1 MTQSDETILEGLRNG
16 GWLFERSLG
25 GYRLGRPDSR
35 FIIELST
42 ATIPERL
49 DIGPRW
55 HLTIDLGPGNPSAE
69 DEAALMRLPKL
80 DTAIMRGQNDRS
92 QQYIRWAPFS
102 SHYANAEPSRVSAWV
117 LGAMGTI
124 SERLLV
130 EPPEYLFATEI
141 EIAKSPPAPK
151 LEIEEAK
158 PAFSDAIR
166 NVLNSISDIAQR
178 VTTLDVLIEQGI
190 ASENEAKV
198 LRAELL
204 LELHDPTAIESVVL
218 AGGVIEQNM
227 AEDFIINFL
236 TNPRDIGRDALK
248 VVCSDEG
255 LWVNKEFSARLLRSV
270 DACRSNDALSTLFL
284 YSVDF
289 APSSI
294 AFRIGMRA
302 IETVAKDTG
311 FDERMRIVEVGT
323 KLSGD
328 WADRLVSAALDQGLI
343 RAVEAC
349 GSKTVAEFV
358 GRSTKSTNELVRQVL
373 LKAHADDALAVVILM
388 LEVPDSQTQVDSLA
402 RLIVWLESK
411 AVIKKLRADQLPT
424 LFDAIDKIAE
434 LQSDYPLG
442 SAKMK
447 VLTAVRSLKE
457 GLTNSEGIEICNRLL
472 SLIEPTSHDQLAAD
486 ALSESIAT
494 ARNALA
500 GQRFVVV
507 GGRPPAHLESL
518 LVAFGLSTA
527 KSVHW
532 IRASRDKAPTR
543 DEIWAP
549 ITGGR
554 CVGVLNVLDCGH
566 RTSDL
571 AKQATTSAG
580 VPLVQ
585 VKTNSRRDLQSGLI
599 RLAAALGGSQ

>member
-1 MTQSDETILEGLRNG
+1 MSQSNETILEGLRNG
-16 GWLFERSLG
+16 GWLFERNLG
-25 GYRLGRPDSR
+25 GYSLGRPDSR
-35 FIIELST
+35 FVIELS
-42 ATIPERL
+42 AASIQERL

-55 HLTIDLGPGNPSAE
+55 HLSIDLGPGNPSAE

-102 SHYANAEPSRVSAWV
+102 SHYANAEPSRVTAWV

-124 SERLLV
+124 SERLLI
-130 EPPEYLFATEI
+130 EPAEYLFATEAAI
-141 EIAKSPPAPK
+141 PEPPVVHKPEIV
-151 LEIEEAK
+151 EAK
-158 PAFSDAIR
+158 PALSDAVR
-166 NVLNSISDIAQR
+166 NVLNSIPDIAQR
-178 VTTLDVLIEQGI
+178 VTTLNVLIEQGI

-198 LRAELL
+198 LLAELL
-204 LELHDPTAIESVVL
+204 LELHDPTAIGSVVL
-218 AGGVIEQNM
+218 AGGVIEQKM
-227 AEDFIINFL
+227 AEDFIINSL
-236 TNPRDIGRDALK
+236 TNPRNVSRDALK
-248 VVCSDEG
+248 AICSDES
-255 LWVNKEFSARLLRSV
+255 LWINKEFSARLLRSV
-270 DACRSNDALSTLFL
+270 DSCRSNDALSALFL

-302 IETVAKDTG
+302 IETVSKDTE

-323 KLSGD
+323 QLSGD
-328 WADRLVSAALDQGLI
+328 WADQLVSAALDQGLI

-349 GSKTVAEFV
+349 DSKIVAEFV
-358 GRSTKSTNELVRQVL
+358 GRSAKSTNELVRQVL
-373 LKAHADDALAVVILM
+373 LKTQAEDALVVVSLL
-388 LEVPDSQTQVDSLA
+388 LEAPDSQTQVDSLA
-402 RLIVWLESK
+402 RLIVWLENK
-411 AVIKKLRADQLPT
+411 AVIKMLRSDQLPT
-424 LFDAIDKIAE
+424 LIDAIEKIAE

-442 SAKMK
+442 SAKIK
-447 VLTAVRSLKE
+447 LITAVRNVKE
-457 GLTNSEGIEICNRLL
+457 KFTDSEGFEVCNRLL
-472 SLIEPTSHDQLAAD
+472 SLIEPTPHDRVAAD
-486 ALSESIAT
+486 ALAEAIA
-494 ARNALA
+494 AAKNSLA

-507 GGRPPAHLESL
+507 GGRPPAHLESVL
-518 LVAFGLSTA
+518 AAFGLSAA
-527 KSVHW
+527 KSIHW

-580 VPLVQ
+580 VPLIQ

-599 RLAAALGGSQ
+599 RLAAALGGLQ

>member
-1 MTQSDETILEGLRNG
+1 LIQSDQTILEGLQNG
-16 GWLFERSLG
+16 EWQFERNLG
-25 GYRLGRPDSR
+25 GYLLGRPDSR
-35 FIIELST
+35 FIIKLAS
-42 ATIPERL
+42 AVIPERL

-55 HLTIDLGPGNPSAE
+55 HLIVDLGPGNPSAE

-92 QQYIRWAPFS
+92 QQYVRWAPFS

-124 SERLLV
+124 SERLLI
-130 EPPEYLFATEI
+130 EPSEYLFATEVV
-141 EIAKSPPAPK
+141 IADLPAAHQP
-151 LEIEEAK
+151 EREEAK
-158 PAFSDAIR
+158 PALSEAVR
-166 NVLNSISDIAQR
+166 NVLNSIPDVAQR

-190 ASENEAKV
+190 TTESDAKV

-218 AGGVIEQNM
+218 AGGVIEQKM

-236 TNPRDIGRDALK
+236 TSPRNISRDALK
-248 VVCSDEG
+248 SVCSDEG
-255 LWVNKEFSARLLRSV
+255 LWADKDFSARLSRSV
-270 DACRSNDALSTLFL
+270 DGCRSNDALSALFL

-294 AFRIGMRA
+294 AFRIGMKA
-302 IETVAKDTG
+302 IETVVKETE
-311 FDERMRIVEVGT
+311 FDVRMRIVEAGT

-328 WADRLVSAALDQGLI
+328 WADQLVSAALDQSII

-349 GSKTVAEFV
+349 SSKLVAEFV

-373 LKAHADDALAVVILM
+373 LKAQTDDALAVVILL
-388 LEVPDSQTQVDSLA
+388 LEVPDSQMQVDSLA
-402 RLIVWLESK
+402 RLIVWLENK
-411 AVIKKLRADQLPT
+411 AVIKKLRSDQLPT
-424 LFDAIDKIAE
+424 LYDAIEKIAE

-442 SAKMK
+442 NARMK
-447 VLTAVRSLKE
+447 VLTALRGLQE
-457 GLTNSEGIEICNRLL
+457 GFTDAEGIEICNKLL
-472 SLIEPTSHDQLAAD
+472 TLLEPSSHDRVAAD
-486 ALSESIAT
+486 ALTKAIA
-494 ARNALA
+494 AAKDSLA

-518 LVAFGLSTA
+518 LEAFGLSAA
-527 KSVHW
+527 KSIHW
-532 IRASRDKAPTR
+532 VRASRDKAPTR

>member
-1 MTQSDETILEGLRNG
+1 
-16 GWLFERSLG
+16 
-25 GYRLGRPDSR
+25 
-35 FIIELST
+35 
-42 ATIPERL
+42 
-49 DIGPRW
+49 
-55 HLTIDLGPGNPSAE
+55 
-69 DEAALMRLPKL
+69 MRLPKL
-80 DTAIMRGQNDRS
+80 DTAIMRSQNDRA

-130 EPPEYLFATEI
+130 DPSEYLFATEI
-141 EIAKSPPAPK
+141 EIGKSLPAPK
-151 LEIEEAK
+151 PEIEEAK
-158 PAFSDAIR
+158 PAFSDAVR
-166 NVLNSISDIAQR
+166 NVLNSIPDIAQR

-190 ASENEAKV
+190 ASEAEAKV

-218 AGGVIEQNM
+218 AGGVIEQKM

-236 TNPRDIGRDALK
+236 TNPRNISRDALK
-248 VVCSDEG
+248 AVCSDEG
-255 LWVNKEFSARLLRSV
+255 LWVDKEFSARLLRSV

-289 APSSI
+289 APSST

-349 GSKTVAEFV
+349 GSKIVAEFV

-411 AVIKKLRADQLPT
+411 VVVKKLRSDQLPT

-457 GLTNSEGIEICNRLL
+457 GLTDSEGIDICNKLL

-494 ARNALA
+494 ARNSLA

-518 LVAFGLSTA
+518 LVAFGLSAA

-599 RLAAALGGSQ
+599 KLAAALGGSQ

>member
-1 MTQSDETILEGLRNG
+1 MTQFDETILEGLRNG
-16 GWLFERSLG
+16 GWQFQKYLDS
-25 GYRLGRPDSR
+25 YRLGQTDSR
-35 FIIELST
+35 FLIALST

-80 DTAIMRGQNDRS
+80 DTAIMRGQEHRPP
-92 QQYIRWAPFS
+92 QYIRWAPFS
-102 SHYANAEPSRVSAWV
+102 SHYANAEPSRVTTWV

-124 SERLLV
+124 SERLLIDPTEFV
-130 EPPEYLFATEI
+130 LTTEI
-141 EIAKSPPAPK
+141 WAADSPVTHTPEITA
-151 LEIEEAK
+151 AK
-158 PAFSDAIR
+158 PALSDAVR
-166 NVLNSISDIAQR
+166 NVLNSIPDIAQR

-190 ASENEAKV
+190 ASETEGKE

-204 LELHDPTAIESVVL
+204 LELHDPAAIESVVL
-218 AGGVIEQNM
+218 AGGLIEPKM

-236 TNPRDIGRDALK
+236 TSPHDISKDALRS
-248 VVCSDEG
+248 VCSDEG
-255 LWVNKEFSARLLRSV
+255 LWINKAFTARLLRTI
-270 DACRSNDALSTLFL
+270 DTCRLHDALSALFL

-302 IETVAKDTG
+302 VETVTKDTG
-311 FDERMRIVEVGT
+311 FDERIRIVEVGT

-328 WADRLVSAALDQGLI
+328 WADQLVCAALDRGLI
-343 RAVEAC
+343 RAAEAC
-349 GSKTVAEFV
+349 NSKVVAELL
-358 GRSTKSTNELVRQVL
+358 GRSTRSTNELVRQVL
-373 LKAHADDALAVVILM
+373 LKAHTDDALAVVVLL

-402 RLIVWLESK
+402 RLIVWLENK
-411 AVIKKLRADQLPT
+411 ADMKKFRHDHLPT
-424 LFDAIDKIAE
+424 LLDAIEKIAE

-442 SAKMK
+442 NAKMK
-447 VLTAVRSLKE
+447 VVTAVRSIKE
-457 GLTNSEGIEICNRLL
+457 RFTNPESTEICNKLL
-472 SLIEPTSHDQLAAD
+472 ALIEPTPHDQIAAD
-486 ALSESIAT
+486 TLSEAITKAKNS
-494 ARNALA
+494 LE

-507 GGRPPAHLESL
+507 GGRPPAHLDSL
-518 LVAFGLSTA
+518 LAAFGLSAA
-527 KSVHW
+527 KSIHW

-543 DEIWAP
+543 DEVWAP

-571 AKQATTSAG
+571 AKQACESVG

-599 RLAAALGGSQ
+599 RLAASLGGS